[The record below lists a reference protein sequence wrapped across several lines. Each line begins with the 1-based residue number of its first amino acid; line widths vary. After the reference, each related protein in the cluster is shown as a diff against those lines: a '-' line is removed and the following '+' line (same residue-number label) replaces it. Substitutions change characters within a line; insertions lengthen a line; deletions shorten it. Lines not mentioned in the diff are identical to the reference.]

1 MIIFMWVE
9 CYCSYISSCHVWRSA
24 SEKSSCNQETI
35 FANLEKNIYTIK
47 AKGEIN
53 WHFSSFHG
61 DFSFLRQI
69 IVSWLPLIQ
78 STTSMWKEIY
88 FLLLLYGLF
97 HCRHE
102 QKTKTPTLVLEDGSA
117 GSHGN
122 RELCV
127 LPPKYF
133 LNLMGDV
140 NMHQVTAAKD
150 TFCQYQN
157 GEMSTDSAT
166 APWAA
171 QVY

>member
-1 MIIFMWVE
+1 
-9 CYCSYISSCHVWRSA
+9 
-24 SEKSSCNQETI
+24 
-35 FANLEKNIYTIK
+35 
-47 AKGEIN
+47 
-53 WHFSSFHG
+53 
-61 DFSFLRQI
+61 
-69 IVSWLPLIQ
+69 
-78 STTSMWKEIY
+78 MWKEIY